1 MLDFPPF
8 LPKLL
13 VTEFCLL
20 CCLCLQREFRF
31 VHSVTAC
38 LLTITIVVCLI
49 WFPSQQ
55 LSRPMVLWR
64 TIAYVRADDDGN
76 FDPHPL
82 ARRRFIFYG
91 RSVFQLTGVLSILL
105 REWFFGIKLCVRAG
119 SQGRLTPLVV
129 DLPANE
135 ETMDIVVLTAG
146 SPGENSAVSFSSHSA
161 LVICSSSQ
169 VLMKSVRLIMVTRIE

>member
-1 MLDFPPF
+1 
-8 LPKLL
+8 
-13 VTEFCLL
+13 
-20 CCLCLQREFRF
+20 
-31 VHSVTAC
+31 
-38 LLTITIVVCLI
+38 
-49 WFPSQQ
+49 
-55 LSRPMVLWR
+55 MVLWR

-146 SPGENSAVSFSSHSA
+146 SPGENSAVSFSSQSA
-161 LVICSSSQ
+161 QHLLSVSL
-169 VLMKSVRLIMVTRIE
+169 LMKGVRLIIVTTDKSSSAG

>member
-1 MLDFPPF
+1 MFVLDFPPF

-20 CCLCLQREFRF
+20 CCLQREFRF
-31 VHSVTAC
+31 VHSDIQ
-38 LLTITIVVCLI
+38 LPLTIVVCLF

-105 REWFFGIKLCVRAG
+105 REWFFGVKLCVRAG

-129 DLPANE
+129 DLPRNNQ
-135 ETMDIVVLTAG
+135 TMEVVVFESWPG
-146 SPGENSAVSFSSHSA
+146 GENTVCHCSYACSHSIS
-161 LVICSSSQ
+161 LV
-169 VLMKSVRLIMVTRIE
+169 LNFL